1 MSLLASLIS
10 PVASL
15 LEKFVEDKDQRNALA
30 HEIATLSSRQSHEMM
45 QGQLEVNKV
54 EAASDSVFVAGWRPA
69 VGWICAIALAYST
82 MLIPLLG
89 IWFTVPTLDTNLLRT
104 VLLGML
110 GMGGLRTIEKL
121 NKVAREK

>member
-1 MSLLASLIS
+1 MSLLASLIT
-10 PVASL
+10 PVSSL

-30 HEIATLSSRQSHEMM
+30 HEIATLSSRRSHEMM

-82 MLIPLLG
+82 MLIPFLD
-89 IWFTVPTLDTNLLRT
+89 IWFTVPTLDTDLLRT

-110 GMGGLRTIEKL
+110 GMGGLRTVEKL